1 MKTDTPTTS
10 TSQTITP
17 QADRVN
23 GMSRNAWVSGFTPQ
37 AEIWNGRLAMIG
49 FVSALAIELFTHKGV
64 LAFWGI
70 LSSGVVPPVS

>member
-1 MKTDTPTTS
+1 MQTDTPT
-10 TSQTITP
+10 TITP

-64 LAFWGI
+64 LEFWGI
-70 LSSGVVPPVS
+70 LSSGVVPPIS